1 MTAPAPTSRRA
12 PGTHRAGTTWWTMT
26 PSPVGPLLLLGD
38 GVALRGLYTGADR
51 DQPPG
56 DDCVEDAAPLRDAV
70 EQLDAYWAGERVAF
84 DLALAPVGTPFQRTV
99 WDALCEIPFG
109 ATWSYGELAAH
120 VGRPG
125 SARAVGRA
133 NGSNPISI
141 VVPCHRVIGST
152 GALVG
157 YGGGLDRKRALLA
170 HEADVLRRR
179 GERPPGRLL

>member
-1 MTAPAPTSRRA
+1 VTPTTRA
-12 PGTHRAGTTWWTMT
+12 AGTAYWTTT
-26 PSPVGPLLLLGD
+26 PSPVGPLLLVGD
-38 GVALRGLYTGADR
+38 GTSLTGLYTGGHDVVPAPRGVDV
-51 DQPPG
+51 
-56 DDCVEDAAPLRDAV
+56 VEDGAPLADAV
-70 EQLDAYWAGERVAF
+70 DQLDAYWAGERTTFA
-84 DLALAPVGTPFQRTV
+84 LALAPAGTAFQLAV
-99 WDALCEIPFG
+99 WAALLAIPFG
-109 ATWSYGELAAH
+109 ATSSYGELAAQL
-120 VGRPG
+120 GRPG

-170 HEADVLRRR
+170 HEAAVLERR

>member
-1 MTAPAPTSRRA
+1 MTTRTRP
-12 PGTHRAGTTWWTMT
+12 AGTTWWTTT
-26 PSPVGPLLLLGD
+26 PSPVGPLLLVGD
-38 GVALRGLYTGADR
+38 GAALRGLYTGADR
-51 DQPPG
+51 DQLG
-56 DDCVEDAAPLRDAV
+56 VEDGWVEDAAPLAGVVD
-70 EQLDAYWAGERVAF
+70 QLDAYWAGERTAF
-84 DLALAPVGTPFQRTV
+84 DLALDPVGTPFQREV
-99 WDALCEIPFG
+99 WGALVEIPFG

-133 NGSNPISI
+133 NGTNPISI
-141 VVPCHRVIGST
+141 IIPCHRVIGST

-170 HEADVLRRR
+170 HEAQVLARR